1 MVLALQRMRELGGGV
16 VVAHEGELL
25 AEIPLPIGGLMSVE
39 SLEELTAQIR
49 SMNGILR
56 RLGSS
61 LESPV
66 FTVGFLTF
74 STLPWVRLTP
84 KGVWDV
90 KEERIIWPAS
100 EDRLSGGPG
109 ADTFLH

>member
-1 MVLALQRMRELGGGV
+1 MRELGGGV

-25 AEIPLPIGGLMSVE
+25 AEIPLPIGGLMSVD

-56 RLGSS
+56 QLGSS

-90 KEERIIWPAS
+90 KEGRIIWPAS
-100 EDRLSGGPG
+100 EDRLSGEPG